1 MDRISDFITNMFPN
15 AGGIVTGVIGAIL
28 TLIVGFFVAR
38 IFKNITKSLV
48 SKSGIDDKLSKD
60 GKSSINVSESLGK
73 LVYYLVVLFVLMI
86 ALNMLG
92 VGSEILDPIK
102 NMLSDFTGAIPNI
115 ILGGIIAFVGYMLA
129 QIASEAVGFLA
140 AQLDNV
146 SQKAGLTDGFR
157 LSKIVKQLVF
167 LFVFIPILLLALDKL
182 GMKMITDPAKDM
194 LNTMM
199 GAIPNIIVA
208 ALILF
213 VFYIAGKFVLGTVT
227 ELLRNL
233 GVDEMPGRMGITSL
247 MGEGRSLSKMVGN
260 VGFFFLMFFGV
271 ITAVEKLDFISLSV
285 VLNELLAMSG
295 QIFFGLIV
303 LVIGNH
309 ISKLV
314 SEYVAGTDAKGLSTI
329 VRYATLGLFLA
340 ISLRMMGI
348 ADDIVNLAFGLTL
361 GAVAVAFALSFGLGG
376 REAAGREMERFF
388 NRFRKD

>member
-1 MDRISDFITNMFPN
+1 MDKITDFITNIFPN
-15 AGGIVTGVIGAIL
+15 AGGIVTGVLGAIV

-38 IFKNITKSLV
+38 IFKNITKGLV
-48 SKSGIDDKLSKD
+48 SKSGIDTKLSKD
-60 GKSSINVSESLGK
+60 GKSSINVANSAGK
-73 LVYYLVVLFVLMI
+73 LVYYVVVLFVLMI

-102 NMLSDFTGAIPNI
+102 NMLGDFTGAIPNI

-140 AQLDNV
+140 GQLDNI
-146 SQKAGLTDGFR
+146 SQKAGLTDSFR

-182 GMKMITDPAKDM
+182 GMKMITDPAKEM

-213 VFYIAGKFVLGTVT
+213 VFYVAGKFVLGTVT

-233 GVDEMPGRMGITSL
+233 GVDEMPAKMGISNL

-271 ITAVEKLDFISLSV
+271 ITAVEKLGFGSLSV
-285 VLNELLAMSG
+285 VLNDLLAMSG

-303 LVIGNH
+303 LIIGNH
-309 ISKLV
+309 VSKLV
-314 SEYVAGTDAKGLSTI
+314 SEYVAGTDAKGLATI
-329 VRYATLGLFLA
+329 VRFATLGLFLA
-340 ISLRMMGI
+340 ISLKMMGI

-376 REAAGREMERFF
+376 RETAGKEMERFF

>member
-1 MDRISDFITNMFPN
+1 MDKITDFITNIFPN
-15 AGGIVTGVIGAIL
+15 AGGIVTGVLGAIV

-38 IFKNITKSLV
+38 IFKNITKGLV
-48 SKSGIDDKLSKD
+48 SKSGIDTKLSKD
-60 GKSSINVSESLGK
+60 GKSSINVANSAGK
-73 LVYYLVVLFVLMI
+73 LVYYVVVLFVLMI

-102 NMLSDFTGAIPNI
+102 NMLGDFTGAIPNI

-140 AQLDNV
+140 GQLDNI
-146 SQKAGLTDGFR
+146 SQKAGLTDSFR

-182 GMKMITDPAKDM
+182 GMKMITDPAKEM

-213 VFYIAGKFVLGTVT
+213 VFYVAGKFVLGTVT

-233 GVDEMPGRMGITSL
+233 GVDEMPAKMGISNL
-247 MGEGRSLSKMVGN
+247 MGEGKSLSKMVGN

-271 ITAVEKLDFISLSV
+271 ITAVEKLGFGSLSV
-285 VLNELLAMSG
+285 VLNDLLAMSG

-303 LVIGNH
+303 LIIGNH
-309 ISKLV
+309 VSKLV
-314 SEYVAGTDAKGLSTI
+314 SEYVAGTDAKGLATI
-329 VRYATLGLFLA
+329 VRFATLGLFLA
-340 ISLRMMGI
+340 ISLKMMGI

-376 REAAGREMERFF
+376 RETAGKEMERFF

>member
-1 MDRISDFITNMFPN
+1 
-15 AGGIVTGVIGAIL
+15 
-28 TLIVGFFVAR
+28 
-38 IFKNITKSLV
+38 
-48 SKSGIDDKLSKD
+48 
-60 GKSSINVSESLGK
+60 
-73 LVYYLVVLFVLMI
+73 
-86 ALNMLG
+86 
-92 VGSEILDPIK
+92 
-102 NMLSDFTGAIPNI
+102 
-115 ILGGIIAFVGYMLA
+115 MLA

-140 AQLDNV
+140 GQLDNI
-146 SQKAGLTDGFR
+146 SQKAGLTDSFR

-182 GMKMITDPAKDM
+182 GMKMITDPAKEM

-213 VFYIAGKFVLGTVT
+213 VFYVAGKFVLGTVT

-233 GVDEMPGRMGITSL
+233 GVDEMPAKMGISNL
-247 MGEGRSLSKMVGN
+247 MGEGKSLSKMVGN

-271 ITAVEKLDFISLSV
+271 ITAVEKLGFGSLSV
-285 VLNELLAMSG
+285 VLNDLLAMSG

-303 LVIGNH
+303 LIIGNH
-309 ISKLV
+309 VSKLV
-314 SEYVAGTDAKGLSTI
+314 SDYVAGTDAKGLATI
-329 VRYATLGLFLA
+329 VRFATLGLFLA
-340 ISLRMMGI
+340 ISLKMMGI

-376 REAAGREMERFF
+376 RETAGKEMERFF